1 MAKSKVK
8 SKSKHAKNPVVPVLS
23 YVDAEGMGDKL
34 VVWPTV
40 GDYPVLQIDPD
51 HACMCETSRA
61 IHFRREDAPQ
71 LAAAILAA
79 GMMEPRKMRK

>member
-1 MAKSKVK
+1 MAK
-8 SKSKHAKNPVVPVLS
+8 SKSKHAKNPVVPTIVYKDS
-23 YVDAEGMGDKL
+23 EEMGDVL
-34 VVWPTV
+34 AVWPAILP
-40 GDYPVLQIDPD
+40 GDDPLLQIDPD